1 MPLTEI
7 ARVAMNFHELLFWS
21 WYRFICIEYIIIIW
35 QGKRKTK
42 IEGFINI
49 FFII

>member
-1 MPLTEI
+1 
-7 ARVAMNFHELLFWS
+7 MNFHEPLLWS

-35 QGKRKTK
+35 LEKRKTK

-49 FFII
+49 FLLYEK

>member
-35 QGKRKTK
+35 LGKKKNQDR
-42 IEGFINI
+42 GFH
-49 FFII
+49 